1 MNYDWRKLHFDNE
14 FCKGVVV
21 NNNKGNITVNGNL
34 KIASSNVKIVYWAA
48 NPPTFN
54 YSFSGSALPFFNKE
68 QAFDNTSNKGKVL
81 FKNKKASFGIKY
93 PNSYYHDLGNTQVV
107 PHIDLLYSINGKE
120 YIYSYKL
127 SDNPI
132 PYRSLTHPYT
142 RTSPIFYK
150 PKTEKTVASQSQLL
164 CDTAYPV
171 TNTSINDFW

>member
-1 MNYDWRKLHFDNE
+1 MDCLNIFYEQVDHSKYDIIINIHTKQNIDNNTLY
-14 FCKGVVV
+14 F
-21 NNNKGNITVNGNL
+21 
-34 KIASSNVKIVYWAA
+34 IAP
-48 NPPTFN
+48 NPPDYRTS
-54 YSFSGSALPFFNKE
+54 YSGSALPFFNKE

-93 PNSYYHDLGNTQVV
+93 PNSYYHDLGNIQVV
-107 PHIDLLYSINGKE
+107 PHVNLLYSINGKE

-142 RTSPIFYK
+142 RTSPLFYK
-150 PKTEKTVASQSQLL
+150 PITEKTVASQSQLL

>member
-1 MNYDWRKLHFDNE
+1 MDCLNIFYEQVDHSKYDIIINIHTKQNIDNNTLY
-14 FCKGVVV
+14 F
-21 NNNKGNITVNGNL
+21 
-34 KIASSNVKIVYWAA
+34 IAP
-48 NPPTFN
+48 NPPDYRTS
-54 YSFSGSALPFFNKE
+54 YSGSALPFFNKE

>member
-1 MNYDWRKLHFDNE
+1 MDCFNIFYEQVDHSKYDIIINIHTKQNIDNNTLY
-14 FCKGVVV
+14 F
-21 NNNKGNITVNGNL
+21 
-34 KIASSNVKIVYWAA
+34 IAP
-48 NPPTFN
+48 NPPDYRTS
-54 YSFSGSALPFFNKE
+54 YSGSALPFFNKE